1 MARAIVTSLPHVLL
15 KSDDAQFFHN
25 SSRTD
30 SDRRDRTLS
39 RRAQMKEH
47 EFVVWLEYGA
57 GRVGPA
63 HYSCFDRPADFSAD
77 VAKLQARERR
87 RS

>member
-1 MARAIVTSLPHVLL
+1 MARAIVRSVPHVLL
-15 KSDDAQFFHN
+15 NSDDAQFFHN

-47 EFVVWLEYGA
+47 EFVVSLEYGA
-57 GRVGPA
+57 GRVGTPLPG
-63 HYSCFDRPADFSAD
+63 FDRPADLSAH
-77 VAKLQARERR
+77 VAKLQAWERR